1 MHVSD
6 AQSLRVGE
14 PSPLPRFG
22 VDVPAHLQPLHGVEG
37 LASVTAASAPARSK
51 VSTLAS
57 LRADFNTSSLAL
69 EEFSSSS
76 SSPQHDHPGI
86 TGFGG
91 DDANSPPASNRTPTS
106 ATTRDANNFFGG
118 EAIGGLHD
126 AAAAAAAQPSSTG
139 ASVRPQTSVGL
150 GRRGVHLRSGALR
163 SATAED
169 EEQQAEV
176 VPATSTFLTSGGGES
191 GEFEAWDEGETAAA
205 APTAGVASSD
215 AVTSALPQQAEQQ
228 EEKYSN
234 PTFGGGASNDNL
246 GAAAATAAADDEW
259 PDEPHLAAFPESPP
273 RTAVSDSTTAV
284 GANAARRLS
293 PGTSSSISPSQEA
306 VAVPLS
312 AVAEGS
318 DASSSEPSAANS
330 ARFVELQQQHQQQR
344 SQQPP
349 HQTYTSPQEQL
360 LSPSDAVIHAT
371 ATNSRRN
378 SAAELDPSIAVAPT
392 TSSDAASDS
401 ATAAATLWGGRGP
414 LMSPS
419 TADSLAQTSSSAIS
433 ATTTAGAAAPAFSI
447 APVSVAA
454 DVPSSPSSSPAT
466 QSSKPAAPAF
476 ATSTA
481 VTPSRPVEATQPSSN
496 TATTVDEE
504 KKEAGPV
511 AASSSEHVTELAAP
525 PIAIAAELLSAKAAT
540 VAASPSPLDRLLAR
554 TSARIAADA
563 ARAAEVDA
571 QRDAARMRTRE
582 AQAAAEAGRAHRK
595 NLGAQLPDSHF
606 PPAPVSAAQ
615 AGKPRVL
622 QVASMTAPWRSHAS
636 VAPLELSQHVTRSAI
651 DWRTVPASTE
661 AVVPSASYDRAAASF
676 AQFLKSG
683 LRAPAPAKTAT
694 PQRFGALDLAERTR
708 ILQQPYA
715 SGNSEEQRRPGAE
728 LLEHGL
734 SARAK
739 ELVKR
744 TAEASRGLDARLDR
758 LPSRRHHG
766 AFETP
771 EAVNTGPAAVRG
783 FSTPAMHARL
793 ADPTLKAL
801 LAAKSGSGSRSA
813 GFGGEDVSQLGL
825 SARAR
830 ALALGHVAGGLA
842 AATAA
847 PAGTGIA
854 RLQDRAADDS
864 KRVALLRL
872 AWREREAEQAALSAG
887 MSAAAAEA
895 KRLERQQDE
904 VMAIHAAL
912 QRREAAERA
921 RFERGGGQ
929 EDGDDFGEWAAP
941 PTEGQDAG
949 FYSAFE
955 RERLARATMERLVHL
970 RSSINKNSGDDAAVP
985 LSPRSQQIILQ
996 RGADAEAYE
1005 QGGADDLE
1013 AAALRALRGSGG
1025 DAEVDDS
1032 VADMTARSIQYDE
1045 NGYSLPPTP
1054 RDVQRTISTAVRH
1067 DEQEEKYPVPA
1078 AAAAAAGNDAS
1089 GEAHPNACEIS
1100 PGRVFVR
1107 PQNYAFRAFAS

>member
-1 MHVSD
+1 
-6 AQSLRVGE
+6 
-14 PSPLPRFG
+14 
-22 VDVPAHLQPLHGVEG
+22 
-37 LASVTAASAPARSK
+37 
-51 VSTLAS
+51 
-57 LRADFNTSSLAL
+57 
-69 EEFSSSS
+69 
-76 SSPQHDHPGI
+76 
-86 TGFGG
+86 
-91 DDANSPPASNRTPTS
+91 
-106 ATTRDANNFFGG
+106 
-118 EAIGGLHD
+118 
-126 AAAAAAAQPSSTG
+126 
-139 ASVRPQTSVGL
+139 
-150 GRRGVHLRSGALR
+150 
-163 SATAED
+163 
-169 EEQQAEV
+169 
-176 VPATSTFLTSGGGES
+176 
-191 GEFEAWDEGETAAA
+191 
-205 APTAGVASSD
+205 
-215 AVTSALPQQAEQQ
+215 
-228 EEKYSN
+228 
-234 PTFGGGASNDNL
+234 
-246 GAAAATAAADDEW
+246 
-259 PDEPHLAAFPESPP
+259 
-273 RTAVSDSTTAV
+273 
-284 GANAARRLS
+284 
-293 PGTSSSISPSQEA
+293 
-306 VAVPLS
+306 
-312 AVAEGS
+312 
-318 DASSSEPSAANS
+318 
-330 ARFVELQQQHQQQR
+330 
-344 SQQPP
+344 
-349 HQTYTSPQEQL
+349 
-360 LSPSDAVIHAT
+360 
-371 ATNSRRN
+371 
-378 SAAELDPSIAVAPT
+378 
-392 TSSDAASDS
+392 
-401 ATAAATLWGGRGP
+401 
-414 LMSPS
+414 
-419 TADSLAQTSSSAIS
+419 
-433 ATTTAGAAAPAFSI
+433 
-447 APVSVAA
+447 
-454 DVPSSPSSSPAT
+454 
-466 QSSKPAAPAF
+466 
-476 ATSTA
+476 
-481 VTPSRPVEATQPSSN
+481 
-496 TATTVDEE
+496 
-504 KKEAGPV
+504 
-511 AASSSEHVTELAAP
+511 
-525 PIAIAAELLSAKAAT
+525 
-540 VAASPSPLDRLLAR
+540 
-554 TSARIAADA
+554 
-563 ARAAEVDA
+563 
-571 QRDAARMRTRE
+571 
-582 AQAAAEAGRAHRK
+582 
-595 NLGAQLPDSHF
+595 
-606 PPAPVSAAQ
+606 
-615 AGKPRVL
+615 
-622 QVASMTAPWRSHAS
+622 MTAPWRSHAS
-636 VAPLELSQHVTRSAI
+636 VAPLELSHHVARSAI

-683 LRAPAPAKTAT
+683 LRAPAPSNTTA

-715 SGNSEEQRRPGAE
+715 SGSSEEQRRPGAE

-771 EAVNTGPAAVRG
+771 GAINTGPASVRG
-783 FSTPAMHARL
+783 FTTPAMHARL

-801 LAAKSGSGSRSA
+801 LAAKSGSGSRGA

-895 KRLERQQDE
+895 KRLERQQGE

-929 EDGDDFGEWAAP
+929 EDGDDFFGEWAAP

-955 RERLARATMERLVHL
+955 RERLARAAMERLVRL
-970 RSSINKNSGDDAAVP
+970 RSSINNNSSGDAAAP

-1025 DAEVDDS
+1025 DADAEDN

-1054 RDVQRTISTAVRH
+1054 RDVQRTISTAVGP
-1067 DEQEEKYPVPA
+1067 DEQEEKYPVPTA
-1078 AAAAAAGNDAS
+1078 VTGIGEA
-1089 GEAHPNACEIS
+1089 GEAHPNAGELS
-1100 PGRVFVR
+1100 PGRLFVR